1 MKKKF
6 FICTTAICLAFAQT
20 AEAQFLKKLGNKIQ
34 KKVENVVVEKTA
46 DKASKATG
54 KAMDKVFDINFE
66 KSKSGKKIT
75 PKDIPASFEFE
86 YLYRLT
92 MTSATTGETAMDMD
106 YYLKPGASYMGVK
119 TGITQDF
126 FMVMDGKTN
135 INYTFM
141 SAGGMKM
148 VTAMALDGDDLS
160 GETDDFDYDSFTLT
174 DLPDKTFLGYTCQG
188 KKMENDDYIFIM
200 YYTSKGPVSFGDV
213 FAMETDRFP
222 AVIRDQFKGN
232 ENATLMYMEMK
243 DKVNKGKK
251 NTSGTIECTLLKPE
265 KFTFDTAGYQAL

>member
-20 AEAQFLKKLGNKIQ
+20 AEAQFLKKLGDKIQ
-34 KKVENVVVEKTA
+34 KKVESAVEDVVVEKTA

-126 FMVMDGKTN
+126 FMVMEA
-135 INYTFM
+135 YCW
-141 SAGGMKM
+141 
-148 VTAMALDGDDLS
+148 
-160 GETDDFDYDSFTLT
+160 
-174 DLPDKTFLGYTCQG
+174 YTCPDSIGHINCLTQTLPLTG
-188 KKMENDDYIFIM
+188 M
-200 YYTSKGPVSFGDV
+200 PVG
-213 FAMETDRFP
+213 
-222 AVIRDQFKGN
+222 I
-232 ENATLMYMEMK
+232 
-243 DKVNKGKK
+243 
-251 NTSGTIECTLLKPE
+251 
-265 KFTFDTAGYQAL
+265 